1 MRSVIHREFAIQRVL
16 HVVPAR
22 ASHARADPEAK
33 RSWSAC
39 EDGMVSAE
47 YSLDFQTGGLEIN
60 RLVDAGG
67 VEHLFR
73 GYYLDIVEA
82 ERIILY
88 AYSMFLGARKLSASI
103 VTVQFAAR
111 ASQTEMTYTEQIAF
125 LDGHQDPEDRIRGTA
140 EGFRNL
146 EQALRS

>member
-1 MRSVIHREFAIQRVL
+1 MRSVIHREFTIQRML
-16 HVVPAR
+16 DAVPAR
-22 ASHARADPEAK
+22 AFHAWADPEAK

-39 EDGMVSAE
+39 EDEMVSAE

-67 VEHLFR
+67 IEHLFR

-82 ERIILY
+82 ERIIY

-146 EQALRS
+146 ERALRS